1 MKGRVISSATIN
13 QNLHIEN
20 IEYLSNQDVLGARLI
35 VQLTLLFFHCN
46 KMFYRI
52 KTIKPGR
59 EGGRVVCSFQII
71 IARLRAVWLFVG
83 SG

>member
-35 VQLTLLFFHCN
+35 V
-46 KMFYRI
+46 
-52 KTIKPGR
+52 
-59 EGGRVVCSFQII
+59 
-71 IARLRAVWLFVG
+71 
-83 SG
+83 